1 MHATAVRLSLS
12 LSLSLPLTLSL
23 SHSLSLYG
31 HVPACMDTSV
41 WIRGRPYTGSVL
53 SVASRLSVCPSLSP
67 VLSLSLSL
75 SLARSRGT
83 PLCAISLRAVPLS
96 SCVRAPR
103 LTRTSLMMTSH
114 PRGASRVRVPPRL
127 FNGTFFELLAGQAN
141 GLLVDHLRVD
151 KGGYDREGV
160 LL

>member
-23 SHSLSLYG
+23 SLSLSVWTRPRVYG
-31 HVPACMDTSV
+31 HVCMDTWTAVHGICALRCQPSICMSISV
-41 WIRGRPYTGSVL
+41 S
-53 SVASRLSVCPSLSP
+53 CP
-67 VLSLSLSL
+67 LSLSL

>member
-1 MHATAVRLSLS
+1 MLRARGKGRRHSSAEGASTGVLGLCLGGYVHATAVRLSLS

-75 SLARSRGT
+75 SLALVAHR
-83 PLCAISLRAVPLS
+83 
-96 SCVRAPR
+96 CVRYRCA
-103 LTRTSLMMTSH
+103 
-114 PRGASRVRVPPRL
+114 L
-127 FNGTFFELLAGQAN
+127 FRSPHVCAHRDLHA
-141 GLLVDHLRVD
+141 R
-151 KGGYDREGV
+151 R
-160 LL
+160 

>member
-12 LSLSLPLTLSL
+12 LSLSLPLTLSRSL
-23 SHSLSLYG
+23 TLSL
-31 HVPACMDTSV
+31 CMDTSPRV
-41 WIRGRPYTGSVL
+41 WTRLYGYVDGRTRDLCSPLPAVYLYVHLCLL
-53 SVASRLSVCPSLSP
+53 S
-67 VLSLSLSL
+67 SLSLSL